1 MASGSPD
8 CVQDRRGEVV
18 ELMGCSRQVLAE
30 LATQP
35 QWKDTEVGSVAGGKV
50 SAVCFERPLGLA

>member
-1 MASGSPD
+1 MYELSGPPFRVASTSPD

-35 QWKDTEVGSVAGGKV
+35 QWKDAEVGT
-50 SAVCFERPLGLA
+50 